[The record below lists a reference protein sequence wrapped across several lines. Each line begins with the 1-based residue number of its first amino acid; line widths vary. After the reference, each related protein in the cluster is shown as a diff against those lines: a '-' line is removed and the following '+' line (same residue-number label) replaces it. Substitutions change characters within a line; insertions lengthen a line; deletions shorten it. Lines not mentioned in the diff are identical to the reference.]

1 MAHSVLR
8 KIANSV
14 IANRF
19 YTIIVDE
26 ATDVSF
32 KEQVS
37 VCLRH
42 ISQDTLQAHEDF
54 VGVYKTGST
63 TAETLTKIICRLGL
77 DLNNCRGQAYDGASN
92 MSGRLSGVQARISAD
107 FPKAVY
113 IHCFCHSPSLAV
125 QDSLRNILLI
135 SQTLDIIQELS
146 NVVKYSS
153 KCNALLET
161 IKQDLDCNIATLKP
175 LCPTRW
181 TVKAKSFE
189 SVLLNYEPLLELLHS
204 IMTRSNSG
212 TSTFEVLSKASGI
225 HSRLDTFD
233 ILFGIMLGE
242 KFFSITDALSLQ
254 GESVTASDAKLAS
267 TAVCNTIERLRSDTE
282 FSLFWDSAISR
293 ACELQLPEPR
303 LPRTRRPRRYD
314 AGSVPGIFSSPNEYY
329 QKICYEFADNING
342 HIKKRFNQ
350 ENYTLYLKAEL
361 LLKAAGIGTKYFLRI

>member
-1 MAHSVLR
+1 MNWFQKRGNWTSHEIQNEIMAHSVLH

-107 FPKAVY
+107 FTKAVY

-153 KCNALLET
+153 KRKALLET

-204 IMTRSNSG
+204 IMT
-212 TSTFEVLSKASGI
+212 I
-225 HSRLDTFD
+225 
-233 ILFGIMLGE
+233 
-242 KFFSITDALSLQ
+242 
-254 GESVTASDAKLAS
+254 
-267 TAVCNTIERLRSDTE
+267 
-282 FSLFWDSAISR
+282 
-293 ACELQLPEPR
+293 
-303 LPRTRRPRRYD
+303 
-314 AGSVPGIFSSPNEYY
+314 
-329 QKICYEFADNING
+329 
-342 HIKKRFNQ
+342 
-350 ENYTLYLKAEL
+350 
-361 LLKAAGIGTKYFLRI
+361 